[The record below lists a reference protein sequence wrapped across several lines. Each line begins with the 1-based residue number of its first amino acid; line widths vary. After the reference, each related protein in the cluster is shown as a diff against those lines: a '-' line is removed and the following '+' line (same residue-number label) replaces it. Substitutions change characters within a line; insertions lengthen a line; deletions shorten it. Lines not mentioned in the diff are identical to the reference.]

1 MLKVGQT
8 DILLQIISERTLF
21 EASPAFAKISEGGM
35 VATKTGTA
43 TVCKLLVNGDWVD
56 STATDFQ
63 DIYNPS
69 TGEIIG
75 RTPLGGNADV
85 DRAVQAAH
93 KAFLEWKEVPI
104 IERARVMFRF
114 KNLMEQH
121 YEEIAQCVTREHG
134 KTLPE
139 SRASVQRAI
148 EVVEFAC
155 GIPSL
160 MMGESMEN
168 IARNVDCETIR
179 HPIGVCAGIAPFN
192 FPAMVPLWMYPIA
205 LTCGNSFVLKPSEK
219 VPLTSMMIANLLS
232 EAGLPN
238 GVFNI
243 VHGGKDCVDALLS
256 HPLIKAISFVGS
268 THIAKYIYTTGTAN
282 GKRVQA
288 AGGAKNHIIIMPD
301 ADMEQT
307 VQALQASAFGCA
319 GERCMAG
326 SLALPVGEAAEALI
340 PHLVEASAKMKVG
353 PTDGKGSTHPDMGP
367 LVSKEH
373 LEKVRSMINK
383 GESEGAKVALDGRNI
398 EAAKSSG
405 FFLGPTILD
414 HAKPEM
420 SIVKEEIFGPVLSV
434 VRVDSLEDALAIG
447 RDCPYGNGAVMYT
460 NSGRSAREFKHHFNA
475 GMIGINVGVPAP
487 MAWFPFTGWNA
498 SFYGD
503 LHIQGSEGIQFY
515 TQQKMTMTR
524 WFEPK
529 SSKFQD
535 PIWKPKN

>member
-1 MLKVGQT
+1 
-8 DILLQIISERTLF
+8 
-21 EASPAFAKISEGGM
+21 M
-35 VATKTGTA
+35 VATTTSAA
-43 TVCKLLVNGDWVD
+43 TVCKLLVGGQWID
-56 STATDFQ
+56 SSATDHQ
-63 DIYNPS
+63 SVYNPS
-69 TGEIIG
+69 SGDVIAK
-75 RTPLGGNADV
+75 TPLGGKADL
-85 DRAVQAAH
+85 DKACEAAY

-104 IERARVMFRF
+104 VERARVMFRF
-114 KNLMEQH
+114 KALLEAN
-121 YEEIAQCVTREHG
+121 YEDIARCVTREHG

-139 SRASVQRAI
+139 AKASVQRAI

-205 LTCGNSFVLKPSEK
+205 ITCGNSFILKPSER
-219 VPLTSMMIANLLS
+219 VPLTSMMIAEHLK
-232 EAGLPN
+232 EAGLPD

-243 VHGGKDCVDALLS
+243 VHGGKDCVDAIID
-256 HPLIKAISFVGS
+256 HPTIKAISFVGS
-268 THIAKYIYTTGTAN
+268 TTVAKYIYTRGTAN

-326 SLALPVGEAAEALI
+326 SLAIPVGEAAEALI
-340 PHLVEASAKMKVG
+340 PHLVQSAGRMTVG
-353 PTDGKGSTHPDMGP
+353 PTDGAAKFDMGP
-367 LVSKEH
+367 LVSAEH
-373 LEKVRSMINK
+373 LAKVKTLVQK
-383 GESEGAKVALDGRNI
+383 GEEEGATVALDGRKTV
-398 EAAKSSG
+398 ASLDSKG
-405 FFLGPTILD
+405 FFLGPTIFD

-420 SIVKEEIFGPVLSV
+420 TIVKEEIFGPVLSV
-434 VRVDSLEDALAIG
+434 VRVDDLEQALDVG
-447 RDCPYGNGAVMYT
+447 RDCQYGNGAVIYT
-460 NSGRSAREFKHHFNA
+460 SSGRNAREFKRHFNA

-487 MAWFPFTGWNA
+487 MAWFPFTGWNN
-498 SFYGD
+498 SFFGD

-524 WFEPK
+524 WFEPRT
-529 SSKFQD
+529 SQSAPFSD
-535 PIWKPKN
+535 PIWKAKS